1 MSSSGGVHMSV
12 EIRNLCATP
21 YGEKLATYTWNVEKT
36 QDTDMGKWSY
46 RTPPGGHFEG
56 TFKFD
61 MGYSP
66 SKVGDVLVCVY
77 SCDAPD
83 KLCLPRNA
91 TTQRISST
99 DTTEGAALADR
110 MGWVAGRI
118 SVAAGAH
125 ELWIF
130 RECGW
135 VTLEGCAVFGEQDW
149 ATVKQLLE
157 NGVLTMPWFAPPK
170 DAQSGPPVL
179 IP

>member
-1 MSSSGGVHMSV
+1 MVVPDTTGRPLRG
-12 EIRNLCATP
+12 
-21 YGEKLATYTWNVEKT
+21 NVQVRHGLFAK
-36 QDTDMGKWSY
+36 QG
-46 RTPPGGHFEG
+46 
-56 TFKFD
+56 
-61 MGYSP
+61 
-66 SKVGDVLVCVY
+66 GDVLVCVY

-99 DTTEGAALADR
+99 DTTEGAALTDR
-110 MGWVAGRI
+110 IGWVAGRI